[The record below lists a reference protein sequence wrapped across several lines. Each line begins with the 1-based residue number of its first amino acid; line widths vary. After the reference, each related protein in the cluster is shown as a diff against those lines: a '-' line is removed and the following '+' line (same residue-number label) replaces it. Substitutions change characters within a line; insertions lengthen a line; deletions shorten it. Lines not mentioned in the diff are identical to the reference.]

1 MNLLRM
7 TGPQH
12 AQLQAHLFPGDGNE
26 AVALAV
32 CGRARAL
39 DRHAWMVHEI
49 IEIPYEACIRAP
61 EIVTWPTSEVKKRL
75 AEVAG
80 KGMAFMKIH
89 SHPTGYC
96 AFSDRDDRS
105 DAELFEAVGRRMPGR
120 HVSAVMMPDGEILAR
135 VMDGEGVVGWI
146 DRVVVVGDDLVFYE
160 KDGGK
165 EVRDFDLRHR
175 QAFGDKTTELLSG
188 LTVGIGGASGTG
200 SPTIEML
207 TRLGVARQILFEPD
221 VVEGKNLNRIYG
233 ATREDAEAERNKAL
247 ALKAHVERIGLGTEV
262 IPYEGRVDEPDA
274 IALLSV
280 CDVII
285 GCMDSVEGRDT
296 LNRVCTFYIVPYI
309 DIGVRLDADGQGGV
323 SSVSA
328 GVHYLLPGG
337 SSLKSRGVYDDADLY
352 AEYLKRTDPAFY
364 EDQLNR
370 GYIRGV
376 KVDRPAVIS
385 INTAA
390 AACAVNELLARL
402 HPFRSTPN
410 SEFAIHKLL
419 FSHGRTTRRPDGPPD
434 VELATWVGRGDCRPL
449 LMCGRMEVAA

>member
-7 TGPQH
+7 TGAHH
-12 AQLQAHLFPGDGNE
+12 AQLQAHLLPGDGNE
-26 AVALAV
+26 AVALAI
-32 CGRARAL
+32 CGRAQAL
-39 DRHAWMVHEI
+39 DRQVWMVHEI
-49 IEIPYEACIRAP
+49 IEIPYEACIRGP
-61 EIVTWPTSEVKKRL
+61 DFVTWPTSELKRRL

-89 SHPTGYC
+89 SHPTGYR

-105 DAELFEAVGRRMPGR
+105 DAELFEAVARRMPGR

-135 VMDGEGVVGWI
+135 AMDGSHVAEDI
-146 DRVVVVGDDLVFYE
+146 DRVVVVGDDLVFYDR
-160 KDGGK
+160 DGGK

-188 LTVGIGGASGTG
+188 LTAGIGGASGTG

-207 TRLGVARQILFEPD
+207 ARLGVARQIVFEPD

-233 ATREDAEAERNKAL
+233 ATRDDAEALRNKGL
-247 ALKAHVERIGLGTEV
+247 TLKAHVERIGLGTD
-262 IPYEGRVDEPDA
+262 IIAYEGRVDEPDA

-296 LNRVCTFYIVPYI
+296 LSRVCAFYILPYI

-328 GVHYLLPGG
+328 GVHYLRPGG
-337 SSLKSRGVYDDADLY
+337 SSLKSRGVYDDEDLY

-364 EDQLNR
+364 EDQLQR

-385 INTAA
+385 INTAV
-390 AACAVNELLARL
+390 AACGVNELLARL
-402 HPFRSTPN
+402 HPYRSVPN

-419 FSHGRTTRRPDGPPD
+419 FSHGRTARRPDGAPD
-434 VELATWVGRGDCRPL
+434 PELAKWVGRGDCRPL
-449 LMCGRMEVAA
+449 LMCGRLEAAA

>member
-1 MNLLRM
+1 MNILRM

-32 CGRARAL
+32 CGRAHAL
-39 DRHAWMVHEI
+39 DRHVWMVHEI
-49 IEIPYEACIRAP
+49 IEIPYKACIRAP
-61 EIVTWPTSEVKKRL
+61 EFVTWPTLEVKKRL
-75 AEVAG
+75 AEVAA

-89 SHPTGYC
+89 AHPTGYRG
-96 AFSDRDDRS
+96 FSDRDDRS
-105 DAELFEAVGRRMPGR
+105 DTELFEAVGRRTPGR

-135 VMDGEGVVGWI
+135 VMAGEGLVGWI
-146 DRVVVVGDDLVFYE
+146 DRVVVVGDDLVIYE
-160 KDGGK
+160 KEGGM

-175 QAFGDKTTELLSG
+175 QAFGDKTIELLSG

-207 TRLGVARQILFEPD
+207 ARLGVARQIVFEPD

-247 ALKAHVERIGLGTEV
+247 TMKAHVERIGLGTEV

-296 LNRVCTFYIVPYI
+296 LNRVCAFYVVPYI

-337 SSLKSRGVYDDADLY
+337 SSLKSRGVYDDADVY

-364 EDQLNR
+364 EDQLKR

-410 SEFAIHKLL
+410 SEFAIQKLL
-419 FSHGRTTRRPDGPPD
+419 FSHGRTARRPDGPPD
-434 VELATWVGRGDCRPL
+434 AELAGWVGCGDCRPI
-449 LMCGRMEVAA
+449 LMCGRLETAA